1 MKKICFVTTVSITIK
16 SFLLDFKNYL
26 VSHGYDVTFVCD
38 TDNSLYDLCNNQ
50 VHYIP
55 VSMTRGMGF
64 DGLSVI
70 NKLTKIF
77 KTNRFDII
85 QYSTP
90 NAAFY
95 ASIAA
100 RRAKCENRLY
110 CQWGIR
116 YMGFNGG
123 IKRIIFKQI
132 EKIVCQKSSIIE
144 CESNSIYQFSVNE
157 GLYPA
162 SKASVIWNGS
172 ACGVDLN
179 KYSID
184 KKVIWREEIRSELKI
199 AENSP
204 VFGYVGRIT
213 RDKGANELLTAFRE
227 VLKKKNAYLLMIGMF
242 DDANTIETD
251 LREWA
256 EESEHVIFVDWTDK
270 VEKYYSA
277 MDVFC
282 SLSYREGFGL
292 VVIEAAAMGL
302 PGIVTDVPGQ
312 VDTIEPNV
320 DGWLV
325 PAKNVDNVISTIEYC
340 INNPEKVRKCGCNAR
355 QHVEEK
361 YEQNELFKRLTEHRD
376 SLCKAGR

>member
-16 SFLLDFKNYL
+16 SFLLQFKDYL
-26 VSHGYDVTFVCD
+26 VNNDYDVTFICN
-38 TDNSLYDLCNNQ
+38 TDEGMYELCNNQ

-55 VSMTRGMGF
+55 VPMKRGVGLE
-64 DGLSVI
+64 GLSVI
-70 NKLTKIF
+70 NKLTRIF
-77 KTNRFDII
+77 RDNKFDII

-90 NAAFY
+90 NAALY

-100 RRAKCENRLY
+100 KRAKCSNRLY

-116 YMGFNGG
+116 YMGFDGG
-123 IKRIIFKQI
+123 IKRMILKKI
-132 EKIVCQKSSIIE
+132 EKIVCKKSSVIE
-144 CESNSIYQFSVNE
+144 CESYSIYRFSISE
-157 GLYPA
+157 KLYPS

-179 KYSID
+179 KYCIE
-184 KKVIWREEIRSELKI
+184 KKEKWREEIRSELKI
-199 AENSP
+199 TERAP

-213 RDKGANELLTAFRE
+213 RDKGANELLSAFRE
-227 VLKKKNAYLLMIGMF
+227 VVKKKDAYLLMIGMF
-242 DDANTIETD
+242 DDANTIEAE
-251 LREWA
+251 LRKWA
-256 EESEHVIFVDWTDK
+256 EGSKHVIFVDWTDK

-320 DGWLV
+320 DGWSV
-325 PAKNVDNVISTIEYC
+325 PAKNIDKVISTIEHC
-340 INNPEKVRKCGCNAR
+340 IDNPEEVRKYGCNAR
-355 QHVEEK
+355 QRVEEK
-361 YEQNELFKRLTEHRD
+361 YEQNELFKRLTEHRN
-376 SLCKAGR
+376 SLCKTVR

>member
-16 SFLLDFKNYL
+16 SFLLQFKDYL
-26 VSHGYDVTFVCD
+26 IENDYDVTFICNMD
-38 TDNSLYDLCNNQ
+38 ESMYDLCNNQ

-55 VSMTRGMGF
+55 IPMKRGIGI

-70 NKLTKIF
+70 SKLTKIF
-77 KTNRFDII
+77 KKNKFDII

-90 NAAFY
+90 NAALY

-100 RRAKCENRLY
+100 KRAGCENRLY

-116 YMGFNGG
+116 YMGFDNSV
-123 IKRIIFKQI
+123 KRKIFKQI
-132 EKIVCQKSSIIE
+132 EKAVCQNSSVIE
-144 CESNSIYQFSVNE
+144 CESYSLYQFSIDE
-157 GLYPA
+157 KLYSS

-179 KYSID
+179 KYFIA
-184 KKVIWREEIRSELKI
+184 KKAAWRKEIRSELNI
-199 AENSP
+199 SEEVP

-213 RDKGANELLTAFRE
+213 RDKGANELLTSFRE
-227 VLKKKNAYLLMIGMF
+227 VIKKKEAYLLMIGIF
-242 DDANTIETD
+242 DDTDSIEVD
-251 LREWA
+251 LRKWA
-256 EESEHVIFVDWTDK
+256 EKSKNVIFVDWTNK

-292 VVIEAAAMGL
+292 VIIEAAAMGL

-312 VDTIEPNV
+312 IDTIEPNMN
-320 DGWLV
+320 GWLV
-325 PAKNVDNVISTIEYC
+325 PAKNIDKVIKTIEYC
-340 INNPEKVRKCGCNAR
+340 IDNPKKVKEYGSNAR
-355 QHVEEK
+355 KNVEEK
-361 YEQNELFKRLTEHRD
+361 YEQNELFKRLTKHRD
-376 SLCKAGR
+376 NLCN

>member
-16 SFLLDFKNYL
+16 SFLLQFKDYL
-26 VSHGYDVTFVCD
+26 INNDYDVTFICN
-38 TDNSLYDLCNNQ
+38 TDESMYELCNNQ

-55 VSMTRGMGF
+55 VPMKRGVGL
-64 DGLSVI
+64 DGISVI

-77 KTNRFDII
+77 RENKFDII

-90 NAAFY
+90 NAALY

-100 RRAKCENRLY
+100 KKAGCVNRLY

-116 YMGFNGG
+116 YMGFDGG
-123 IKRIIFKQI
+123 IKRIIFKGI
-132 EKIVCQKSSIIE
+132 EKKVCKKSSVIE
-144 CESNSIYQFSVNE
+144 CESHSIYKFSINE
-157 GLYPA
+157 KLYPEQ
-162 SKASVIWNGS
+162 KASVIWNGS

-179 KYSID
+179 KYRID
-184 KKVIWREEIRSELKI
+184 KKAIWREEIRSELKI
-199 AENSP
+199 TENTP

-227 VLKKKNAYLLMIGMF
+227 VVKSKDAYLLMIGMF
-242 DDANTIETD
+242 DDANTIEAD
-251 LREWA
+251 LRKWA
-256 EESEHVIFVDWTDK
+256 EESKNVIFVDWTDK

-320 DGWLV
+320 DGWSV
-325 PAKNVDNVISTIEYC
+325 PAKDVDRVIGTIEHC
-340 INNPEKVRKCGCNAR
+340 IDNPEEVRKYGSSAR
-355 QHVEEK
+355 RHVEEK

-376 SLCKAGR
+376 SLCKAGM

>member
-1 MKKICFVTTVSITIK
+1 MKKICFVTTVSLTIK
-16 SFLLDFKNYL
+16 SFLLQLKDYMVKEN
-26 VSHGYDVTFVCD
+26 YDVTFICN
-38 TDNSLYDLCNNQ
+38 TDESLYSLCNDK

-55 VSMTRGMGF
+55 VDMKRGVGF

-77 KTNRFDII
+77 REQNFDII

-90 NAAFY
+90 NAALY
-95 ASIAA
+95 ASIASKKA
-100 RRAKCENRLY
+100 GCRNRLY

-116 YMGFNGG
+116 YMGFDGG
-123 IKRIIFKQI
+123 VKRALFKII
-132 EKIVCQKSSIIE
+132 EKVTCRNSSIIE
-144 CESNSIYQFSVNE
+144 CESYSIYNFSVSE
-157 GLYPA
+157 GLYPKE
-162 SKASVIWNGS
+162 KASVIWNGS
-172 ACGVDLN
+172 ACGVNLDKYIIDN
-179 KYSID
+179 KN
-184 KKVIWREEIRSELKI
+184 KWRCEARAELGI
-199 AENSP
+199 AEDAF

-227 VLKKKNAYLLMIGMF
+227 VTQKKEAYLLMIGSF
-242 DDANTIETD
+242 DDANTIHED
-251 LREWA
+251 LRNWA
-256 EESEHVIFVDWTDK
+256 TESPYMKFVEWTDK

-312 VDTIEPNV
+312 IDTIEPNV

-325 PAKNVDNVISTIEYC
+325 PAKNVPGVVEAINYC
-340 INNPEKVRKCGCNAR
+340 IDNKDEVRQLGNNAR
-355 QHVEEK
+355 KHVEEK
-361 YEQNELFKRLTEHRD
+361 YEQKQLFAYLTRHRNQ
-376 SLCKAGR
+376 LIGRG

>member
-16 SFLLDFKNYL
+16 SFLLRFKDYL
-26 VSHGYDVTFVCD
+26 VDNDYDVTFICN
-38 TDNSLYDLCNNQ
+38 TDESMYELCNER

-55 VSMTRGMGF
+55 VPMKRGVGL

-77 KTNRFDII
+77 KENKFDII

-90 NAAFY
+90 NAALY
-95 ASIAA
+95 ASIASKKA
-100 RRAKCENRLY
+100 GCANRLY

-116 YMGFNGG
+116 YMGFDGG
-123 IKRIIFKQI
+123 IKRMIFKQI
-132 EKIVCQKSSIIE
+132 EKIVCEKSSIIE
-144 CESNSIYQFSVNE
+144 CESNSIYQFSVAE
-157 GLYPA
+157 KLYPA

-179 KYSID
+179 KYLIS
-184 KKVIWREEIRSELKI
+184 KKELWRKEIRSELNI
-199 AENSP
+199 AEDAP

-213 RDKGANELLTAFRE
+213 RDKGANELLSAFRE
-227 VLKKKNAYLLMIGMF
+227 VVKKKEAYLLMIGMF
-242 DDANTIETD
+242 DDANTIDED
-251 LREWA
+251 LRSWA
-256 EESEHVIFVDWTDK
+256 EKSKNVIFVEWTDK

-320 DGWLV
+320 DGWSV
-325 PAKNVDNVISTIEYC
+325 PAKNVTKVVDTIEHC
-340 INNPEKVRKCGCNAR
+340 IDNPEEVKKIGYNAR
-355 QHVEEK
+355 KHVEEK
-361 YEQNELFKRLTEHRD
+361 YEQNELFKRLTEHRNG
-376 SLCKAGR
+376 LCKAKK

>member
-16 SFLLDFKNYL
+16 SFLLQFKDYL
-26 VSHGYDVTFVCD
+26 VNNDYDVTFICN
-38 TDNSLYDLCNNQ
+38 TDEGMYELCNNQ

-55 VSMTRGMGF
+55 VPMKRGVGLE
-64 DGLSVI
+64 GLSVI
-70 NKLTKIF
+70 NKLTRIF
-77 KTNRFDII
+77 RDNKFDII

-90 NAAFY
+90 NAALY

-100 RRAKCENRLY
+100 KRAKCSNRLY

-116 YMGFNGG
+116 YMGFDGG
-123 IKRIIFKQI
+123 IKRMILKKI
-132 EKIVCQKSSIIE
+132 EKIVCKKSSVIE
-144 CESNSIYQFSVNE
+144 CESYSIYRFSISE
-157 GLYPA
+157 KLYPS

-179 KYSID
+179 KYCIE
-184 KKVIWREEIRSELKI
+184 KKEKWREEIRSELKI
-199 AENSP
+199 TERAP

-213 RDKGANELLTAFRE
+213 RDKGANELLSAFRE
-227 VLKKKNAYLLMIGMF
+227 VVKKKDAYLLMIGMF
-242 DDANTIETD
+242 DDANTIEAE
-251 LREWA
+251 LRKWA
-256 EESEHVIFVDWTDK
+256 EGSKHVIFVDWTDK

-320 DGWLV
+320 DGWSV
-325 PAKNVDNVISTIEYC
+325 PAKNIDKVISTIEHC
-340 INNPEKVRKCGCNAR
+340 IDNPEEVRKYSCNAR

-361 YEQNELFKRLTEHRD
+361 YEQNELFKRLTEHRN
-376 SLCKAGR
+376 SLCKTVR

>member
-1 MKKICFVTTVSITIK
+1 MKKICFVTTVSLTIK
-16 SFLLDFKNYL
+16 SFLLQLSEYMVGN
-26 VSHGYDVTFVCD
+26 GYDVTFICN
-38 TDNSLYDLCNNQ
+38 TDDSLFSFCNDK

-55 VSMTRGMGF
+55 VAMKRGVGF

-70 NKLTKIF
+70 KNLTRIF
-77 KTNRFDII
+77 KEHKFDII

-90 NAAFY
+90 NAALY

-100 RRAKCENRLY
+100 KRAGCQNRLY

-116 YMGFNGG
+116 YMGFDGG
-123 IKRIIFKQI
+123 IKRLIFKEI
-132 EKIVCQKSSIIE
+132 EKITCNCSTVIE
-144 CESNSIYQFSVNE
+144 SESNSIYEFSIKE
-157 GLYPA
+157 KLYPKE
-162 SKASVIWNGS
+162 KASVIWNGS
-172 ACGVDLN
+172 ACGVNLS
-179 KYSID
+179 KYNIE
-184 KKVIWREEIRSELKI
+184 KKPLWRSEAR
-199 AENSP
+199 AELDIDPNSF

-213 RDKGANELLTAFRE
+213 RDKGANELLAAFKRVTEERE
-227 VLKKKNAYLLMIGMF
+227 AYLLMIGSF
-242 DDANTIETD
+242 DDANTIYED
-251 LREWA
+251 LRSWA
-256 EESEHVIFVDWTDK
+256 TDSPYVKFVEWTDK

-312 VDTIEPNV
+312 IDTIEPNV

-325 PAKNVDNVISTIEYC
+325 PSKNIQKVVDVINHCLDNRHE
-340 INNPEKVRKCGCNAR
+340 VRQFGNNAR

-361 YEQNELFKRLTEHRD
+361 YEQNQLFELLTLHRNQ
-376 SLCKAGR
+376 LIGTQ